1 MLSTTRTLGAD
12 IARRAKS
19 LPTPYLVNWLP
30 HGRQVAILG
39 VMTHAMSADRWVPVH
54 RDDGELI
61 GFVAE
66 DAQGWRALTVF
77 GHPIAGVLDREGAEE
92 QLHAVGLSYLAE
104 KWHLRDGEDWISV
117 QLVEASP
124 VGVTVQLVDFFDHAD
139 RYGERQHL
147 AAPVSPDRLRP
158 A

>member
-1 MLSTTRTLGAD
+1 
-12 IARRAKS
+12 
-19 LPTPYLVNWLP
+19 
-30 HGRQVAILG
+30 
-39 VMTHAMSADRWVPVH
+39 MTHALYADSWVPVH

-66 DAQGWRALTVF
+66 DDQGRRPLTVF
-77 GHPIAGVLDREGAEE
+77 GHPLSGAADREAAEE
-92 QLHAVGLSYLAE
+92 RLHSVGMSYLAE
-104 KWHLRDGEDWISV
+104 KWELRDQEDWISV

-124 VGVTVQLVDFFDHAD
+124 AGVTVQLVDFFDHAD

-147 AAPVSPDRLRP
+147 TAPVGTDRLRP